1 MLESLYP
8 PMPWDTLKAQW
19 PNAQHSQFIQTTSVR
34 WHVQIFGEGPPLL
47 LLHGLGS
54 STHTWRGIAPFLS
67 KHYRLIAVDAPG
79 HAFSSIPSSANA
91 SFAAMAKSLRELMD
105 ALHIWPSGVIG
116 HSAGACLAAKLI
128 LNTPNSPAPALI
140 ALNPAWLP
148 LPGLANWM
156 FPVSAKLIAL
166 NPMSAWLFAKH
177 LSKDLVIH
185 KILSSTGSHLHEDDV
200 FFYRVLM
207 QSPAHLKG
215 VLQMMSRWDLGE
227 LPEQLSQLKGPV
239 LIQAG
244 INDLTIPFGH
254 AVTSH
259 HKIAQSQLQ
268 ALSELGHLAH
278 EEKPQ
283 TCAEQILDWLAA
295 ASA

>member
-19 PNAQHSQFIQTTSVR
+19 PNSQHSQFVHTANVR
-34 WHVQIFGEGPPLL
+34 WHVQIFGEGPALL

-54 STHTWRGIAPFLS
+54 STHTWRGMAPFLS

-91 SFAAMAKSLRELMD
+91 SFAGMAKSLRELMD
-105 ALHIWPSGVIG
+105 TLRVWPSGVVG

-128 LNTPNSPAPALI
+128 LNTPNLPTPALI

-166 NPMSAWLFAKH
+166 NPISAWLFAKH
-177 LSKDLVIH
+177 LSKELVIH
-185 KILSSTGSHLHEDDV
+185 KILSSTGSHLHEDDI

-207 QSPAHLKG
+207 QSPSHLKG
-215 VLQMMSRWDLGE
+215 VLQMMSHWNLGQ
-227 LPEQLSQLKGPV
+227 LPEQLAQLKGRV

-244 INDLTIPFGH
+244 VNDLTIPFGH
-254 AVTSH
+254 AVASH
-259 HKIAQSQLQ
+259 QKIQQSQLQ
-268 ALSELGHLAH
+268 PLSDLGHLAH

-283 TCAEQILDWLAA
+283 VCAQHILNWLGTALV
-295 ASA
+295 

>member
-1 MLESLYP
+1 MLESFYP

-19 PNAQHSQFIQTTSVR
+19 PNSQHSQFVHTADVR

-54 STHTWRGIAPFLS
+54 STHTWRSMAPFLS
-67 KHYRLIAVDAPG
+67 KHYRLIAVDTPG
-79 HAFSSIPSSANA
+79 HAFSSIPNTSKATFSGI
-91 SFAAMAKSLRELMD
+91 AKSLRELLD
-105 ALHIWPSGVIG
+105 TLHIWPAAVIG
-116 HSAGACLAAKLI
+116 HSAGACLAAKLV
-128 LNTPNSPAPALI
+128 LSTPNLPAPAVV

-156 FPVSAKLIAL
+156 FPVSAKLLAL

-185 KILSSTGSHLHEDDV
+185 KILSSTGSHLREDDI
-200 FFYRVLM
+200 FFYRILM

-215 VLQMMSRWDLGE
+215 VLQMMSHWDLGG
-227 LPEQLSQLKGPV
+227 LPEQLSQLKGRV

-259 HKIAQSQLQ
+259 HKIAQSKLQ

-283 TCAEQILDWLAA
+283 DCAEQILDWLAA